1 MAAVFAVGENVLAT
15 DSGLLYD
22 AKVLKAKHPER
33 GEPTYFI
40 HFNKWNSRWDKW
52 VTAPSLRK
60 QTDENREMQR
70 KMKQEADVAKV
81 EAQSKRKLD
90 RVKEPKIKAPKA
102 KKPRIL
108 DNDLVRMTR
117 ALPLFGSRAPQRARR
132 VLFARAGGRLGSAAD

>member
-52 VTAPSLRK
+52 VTAPNLRK

-90 RVKEPKIKAPKA
+90 RVKEPKPKVPKA
-102 KKPRIL
+102 KKPRIPRRFL
-108 DNDLVRMTR
+108 QGG
-117 ALPLFGSRAPQRARR
+117 LPRDPGSE
-132 VLFARAGGRLGSAAD
+132 VVSSSGGSPLLW